1 MRLIIDPYFPQR
13 TEGREQRAVQGRAV
27 DQSPREVCGWVRL
40 GEVTGGWGRLGE
52 TRGG

>member
-27 DQSPREVCGWVRL
+27 DQSPREECGWVRL
-40 GEVTGGWGRLGE
+40 GKLREAGGG
-52 TRGG
+52 